1 MGVETKTNVTNL
13 MQFLQLVVLIMGVA
27 GVFTHLGK
35 RDSQL
40 MHNTEDIKE
49 MSRIASDLL
58 ETQITSAPNE
68 PMLFSSLESLKVRVS
83 LLEQSR

>member
-1 MGVETKTNVTNL
+1 MTADSKTNMANV
-13 MQFLQLVVLIMGVA
+13 MQFLQLVVLILGVA

-40 MHNTEDIKE
+40 MHNTEDIRE

-58 ETQITSAPNE
+58 ETQITSASNDA
-68 PMLFSSLESLKVRVS
+68 MLFESLDSLKVRVS

>member
-1 MGVETKTNVTNL
+1 MGVDTKTNVTNL
-13 MQFLQLVVLIMGVA
+13 MQFLQLVVLILGVA

-58 ETQITSAPNE
+58 ETQITSASNDA
-68 PMLFSSLESLKVRVS
+68 MLFESLDSLKVRVS
-83 LLEQSR
+83 LLEKSR

>member
-1 MGVETKTNVTNL
+1 MTADSKTNMANA
-13 MQFLQLVVLIMGVA
+13 MQFLQLIVLILGVA

-49 MSRIASDLL
+49 MSKIASDLL
-58 ETQITSAPNE
+58 ETQITSASNDA
-68 PMLFSSLESLKVRVS
+68 MLFESLDSLKVRVS
-83 LLEQSR
+83 LLEKSR